1 MELFLFFQN
10 SFEYC
15 PFAIA
20 QIDYS
25 SKAIQRISSQK
36 YIFFRDT
43 HYQALKEIAPFRCK
57 IYDFS
62 RIKKPNKITIIS
74 SQKLVIGVHF
84 LLKVE

>member
-1 MELFLFFQN
+1 MEFFLFFQN

-36 YIFFRDT
+36 YIFFKDT
-43 HYQALKEIAPFRCK
+43 IYQALKEVAPFRCK

-62 RIKKPNKITIIS
+62 RIKRPNKITIIFHKS
-74 SQKLVIGVHF
+74 WILVFISY
-84 LLKVE
+84 